1 MTTTPL
7 LAVEAIEVRYDGA
20 ILAVDGVSL
29 EVGQGQIVAL
39 LGANG
44 AGKSTTLK
52 ALSGL
57 LGAARGALVRG
68 AIRYEG
74 RDLAGQSADARV
86 RAGLVQVLEGR
97 HCFGR
102 LSVEENLL
110 SGGFVRRLGR
120 AAQREELERIYAWF
134 PRLAGKRR
142 QLAGLTSGGE
152 QQMIALG
159 RALMARPRLLLLD
172 EPSMGLAPLL
182 VEEIFA
188 SVARLNREEGL
199 SVLMAEQ
206 NSAIALDYAHQAFVL
221 ESGRVVQSGV
231 PGTGLTH
238 EAVQAAYLGVG

>member
-1 MTTTPL
+1 MTNTPL

-44 AGKSTTLK
+44 AGKSTT
-52 ALSGL
+52 GL
-57 LGAARGALVRG
+57 PGAARGALVRG

-120 AAQREELERIYAWF
+120 AAQRAELERIYAWF

-142 QLAGLTSGGE
+142 QLAGLTSGG
-152 QQMIALG
+152 G
-159 RALMARPRLLLLD
+159 R
-172 EPSMGLAPLL
+172 G
-182 VEEIFA
+182 
-188 SVARLNREEGL
+188 
-199 SVLMAEQ
+199 
-206 NSAIALDYAHQAFVL
+206 
-221 ESGRVVQSGV
+221 
-231 PGTGLTH
+231 
-238 EAVQAAYLGVG
+238 AAGSR

>member
-20 ILAVDGVSL
+20 ILAVDGASL
-29 EVGQGQIVAL
+29 QVGQGQVVAL

-57 LGAARGALVRG
+57 LGAARGSLVRG
-68 AIRYEG
+68 AIRYAG
-74 RDLAGQSADARV
+74 QDLAGQSADARV

-159 RALMARPRLLLLD
+159 RALMARPRLLLD

-206 NSAIALDYAHQAFVL
+206 NSAIALDYAHQAYVL
-221 ESGRVVQSGV
+221 ESGRLVQAGV
-231 PGTGLTH
+231 PGESLTR
-238 EAVQAAYLGVG
+238 EAVQAAYLGST

>member
-29 EVGQGQIVAL
+29 QVGQGQVVAL

-57 LGAARGALVRG
+57 LGAARGSLVRG

-86 RAGLVQVLEGR
+86 RAGLAQVLEGR

-231 PGTGLTH
+231 PGTGLTR